1 MTKTTK
7 KFSLI
12 VEIDLQTLSDKY
24 IEGSET
30 EPVSLQ
36 SMIEYECQWIQD
48 SGIHLK
54 EIQEINFLYPSFSL
68 SDFSTKRD
76 LHHPSPINHHP

>member
-12 VEIDLQTLSDKY
+12 VEIDLQTLSEKY
-24 IEGSET
+24 LEGSET
-30 EPVSLQ
+30 EPESLL
-36 SMIEYECQWIQD
+36 SMIEHECQWIQD

-54 EIQEINFLYPSFSL
+54 QIQDIQDIEGIDFLAGVFL
-68 SDFSTKRD
+68 S
-76 LHHPSPINHHP
+76 